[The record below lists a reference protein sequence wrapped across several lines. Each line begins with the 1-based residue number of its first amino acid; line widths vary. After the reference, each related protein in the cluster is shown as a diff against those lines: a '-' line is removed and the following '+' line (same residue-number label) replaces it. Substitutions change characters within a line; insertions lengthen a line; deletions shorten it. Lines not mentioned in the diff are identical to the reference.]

1 MEEAFTPGG
10 PDSFSAALG
19 KLTSVSAS
27 LGFSTETIPFF
38 RDDVTSMFGPVVED
52 RARTGIVSQQASGCP
67 VGERER
73 GVGGFSPEQKLQRHQ
88 RAANAS
94 GYSSCNRMLRMEI
107 LSKFFFF

>member
-1 MEEAFTPGG
+1 MILILRPGPLMEEAFTPGG
-10 PDSFSAALG
+10 GPGSFSAALG

-67 VGERER
+67 VGEGER
-73 GVGGFSPEQKLQRHQ
+73 GGG
-88 RAANAS
+88 AW
-94 GYSSCNRMLRMEI
+94 GGV
-107 LSKFFFF
+107 